1 MREVLAS
8 LDGVEVC
15 RDSGTGLLFG
25 SARDARRG
33 CLVLDVEESL
43 IFEFEVRSPVSV
55 LSVLHDTAG
64 VESHFVKVVYG
75 RAGESV
81 TLYDHVAAHRGL
93 LLLIQDLIASLG
105 R

>member
-1 MREVLAS
+1 M
-8 LDGVEVC
+8 DGVEVC
-15 RDSGTGLLFG
+15 GDTGTGLLFG

-43 IFEFEVRSPVSV
+43 IFEFEVCTALSV

-64 VESHFVKVVYG
+64 VESHIVKVVYG
-75 RAGESV
+75 CAGESV
-81 TLYDHVAAHRGL
+81 TLYDHVAAYCGL
-93 LLLIQDLIASLG
+93 LLLILDLIASLG